1 MSLGGLMFLSI
12 LVIVLITALFIIAT
26 NRGYD
31 YEHTVDPLPEKNKPV
46 KNTEPPSNSSIDE
59 R

>member
-1 MSLGGLMFLSI
+1 MSLTGLMFLSI

-31 YEHTVDPLPEKNKPV
+31 YEHTVDPLPEKNKTNP
-46 KNTEPPSNSSIDE
+46 EPPSNSSSTDE